1 MRQGAARI
9 CVSQYQ
15 TGSSLVVSMI
25 MLVVLMMMG
34 VGAIVVSNTQYR
46 MAGNFQFQN
55 LAMAS
60 AESALSQAE
69 NWVALNHADPKLIT
83 RAVAGGLY
91 PVGTGPDAY
100 TMAWNDT
107 TSEKVDAGG
116 TQRYIV
122 EVLAADRVLPSNSIT
137 TCNVYGLSGPCPRV
151 NVYRVSARGSSAR
164 GSTKIVQTV
173 FTVRVNI

>member
-1 MRQGAARI
+1 MTQTAKQFCIARKQ
-9 CVSQYQ
+9 S
-15 TGSSLVVSMI
+15 GSSLVVSMI
-25 MLVVLMMMG
+25 MLVVLMLMG

-69 NWVALNHADPKLIT
+69 NWVAVNYANPDLIT
-83 RAVAGGLY
+83 RTNGGLY
-91 PVGTGPDAY
+91 PVGNTPDVYA
-100 TMAWNDT
+100 MDWDNN
-107 TSEKVDAGG
+107 TSETVDVAG
-116 TQRYIV
+116 TQRYVV

-151 NVYRVSARGSSAR
+151 NVFRISARGSSAR

>member
-1 MRQGAARI
+1 MRQSAAQSCLSRK
-9 CVSQYQ
+9 QA
-15 TGSSLVVSMI
+15 GSSLVVSMI

-55 LAMAS
+55 LAMAA

-83 RAVAGGLY
+83 RAPGGLY

-100 TMAWNDT
+100 AMAWDDT

-116 TQRYIV
+116 TQRYVV
-122 EVLAADRVLPSNSIT
+122 EVLASDRVLPSNSIT

-151 NVYRVSARGSSAR
+151 NVFRVSARGSSAR

>member
-1 MRQGAARI
+1 M
-9 CVSQYQ
+9 SQKLKHTYTAHEQ
-15 TGSSLVVSMI
+15 AGSSLVVSMI
-25 MLVVLMMMG
+25 MLVVLMLMG
-34 VGAIVVSNTQYR
+34 VGAIVVSKSQYR

-60 AESALSQAE
+60 SESALSEAE
-69 NWVALNHADPKLIT
+69 NWVAANHTDPDLVT
-83 RAVAGGLY
+83 RVPGGLY
-91 PVGTGPDAY
+91 PIGTAPDPY
-100 TMAWNDT
+100 TMVWDDT
-107 TSEKVDAGG
+107 TSEKVDLFGN
-116 TQRYIV
+116 QRYII

-151 NVYRVSARGSSAR
+151 NVYRISARGSSAR

>member
-1 MRQGAARI
+1 MRQRAARI
-9 CVSQYQ
+9 CLSRYQ
-15 TGSSLVVSMI
+15 SGSSLVVSMI

-34 VGAIVVSNTQYR
+34 VGAIVVSNTQFR

-55 LAMAS
+55 QAMAS

-69 NWVALNHADPKLIT
+69 NWVALNHTDPDLTT
-83 RAVAGGLY
+83 RVPGGLY
-91 PVGTGPDAY
+91 PLGTGPDAY
-100 TMAWNDT
+100 TMEWDDT
-107 TSEKVDAGG
+107 TSEKVDAAG
-116 TQRYIV
+116 TQRYII

-164 GSTKIVQTV
+164 GSSKIVQTV

>member
-1 MRQGAARI
+1 MRQ
-9 CVSQYQ
+9 SSNQ
-15 TGSSLVVSMI
+15 TCASRNQAGVSLVVCMI

-34 VGAIVVSNTQYR
+34 VGAMVVSKTQYR

-69 NWVALNHADPKLIT
+69 NWVALNHADPDLVT
-83 RAVAGGLY
+83 RVAGGLY
-91 PVGTGPDAY
+91 PTDTAPDAY
-100 TMAWNDT
+100 TMDWDDT
-107 TSEKVDAGG
+107 TSEKVDAAG

-164 GSTKIVQTV
+164 GSVKIVQTI
-173 FTVRVNI
+173 FTVRINI

>member
-1 MRQGAARI
+1 MRQSAARI

-34 VGAIVVSNTQYR
+34 VGAVVVSNTQYR

-69 NWVALNHADPKLIT
+69 NWVALNHADPNLIA
-83 RAVAGGLY
+83 RVPGGLY

-100 TMAWNDT
+100 TMNWDDT
-107 TSEKVDAGG
+107 TSEKVDAAG
-116 TQRYIV
+116 TQRYVV
-122 EVLAADRVLPSNSIT
+122 EVLASDRVLPSNSIT

-151 NVYRVSARGSSAR
+151 NVFRVSARGSSAR

>member
-1 MRQGAARI
+1 MWQQHNRQI
-9 CVSQYQ
+9 VSGSE

-25 MLVVLMMMG
+25 MLGVLMLMG
-34 VGAIVVSNTQYR
+34 VGAVVVSNTQYR

-55 LAMAS
+55 AAMAS

-69 NWVALNHADPKLIT
+69 QWVSVNHTNTALIA
-83 RAVAGGLY
+83 RVAGGLY
-91 PVGTGPDAY
+91 PAGTGPDPY
-100 TMAWNDT
+100 TMVWDDT
-107 TSEKVDAGG
+107 TSEKIDADG

-122 EVLAADRVLPSNSIT
+122 EVLAENRVLPSNSVT

-151 NVYRVSARGSSAR
+151 NVYRITARGTSARGSL
-164 GSTKIVQTV
+164 KLVQTV